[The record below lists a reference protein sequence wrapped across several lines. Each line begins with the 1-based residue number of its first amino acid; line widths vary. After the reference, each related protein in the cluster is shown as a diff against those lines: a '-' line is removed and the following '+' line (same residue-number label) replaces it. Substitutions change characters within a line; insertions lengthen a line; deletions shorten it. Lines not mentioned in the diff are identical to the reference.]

1 MDRMEPIHGN
11 LLDEDGGKVLLDPV
25 DGYLG
30 WHPRPHGGKTY
41 FGYFVVPPEKTKG
54 LDQNAPYR
62 LVLDDGRI
70 GEIYADVRPC
80 QQAGTM
86 VAEFHVMGNLHR

>member
-1 MDRMEPIHGN
+1 MEPIHGM
-11 LLDEDGGKVLLDPV
+11 LLAEDGGKVLLDPV

-54 LDQNAPYR
+54 LDQNASYR

>member
-1 MDRMEPIHGN
+1 MDRMEHIHGK
-11 LLDEDGGKVLLDPV
+11 LLDGGANVLLDSV

-54 LDQNAPYR
+54 LDQNTPCL
-62 LVLDDGRI
+62 LVLDDGRS

-80 QQAGTM
+80 QQSGTL
-86 VAEFHVMGNLHR
+86 VAEFHVLGNLHR